1 VRSSAAVFPARAGEL
16 PVSRRLQAGA
26 SHLPG
31 LAQLASDEAMPEGHK
46 PPRLDEVKCALL
58 SLDELERDSRLRLS
72 DRRR

>member
-1 VRSSAAVFPARAGEL
+1 
-16 PVSRRLQAGA
+16 
-26 SHLPG
+26 
-31 LAQLASDEAMPEGHK
+31 MPEGHK